1 MGGMRIALVT
11 EKFYPAVDGTTTTLK
26 QVADHL
32 IDAGHEVLI
41 VAPGPGLSTYRRSHV
56 ARIRPLD
63 KPGRQVR
70 EALTSFD
77 PDLVHV
83 VSPATLGRKALK
95 HARRLGVHTVVVQHA
110 PVPELA
116 RELWLA
122 KVAARADLVAVTAE
136 HVADR
141 LHGWGVDAR
150 VWEPGVDT
158 QAFTPDLRDAWLH
171 DKWARARSRDG
182 ARVVVGYAGSLHKR
196 HGVRRLAEVAAMRGV
211 QLVVIGDGPQLPWLR
226 RHARQARF
234 TGPLLGGD
242 LATAIASLDVLVHPG
257 PDETCCH
264 ALREAAAS
272 GVPVVA
278 PRSGGAPRVVRDLE
292 TGLLYDPA
300 TTSGLRRAVESV
312 AGDRHRGLMGSRGRE
327 LSAQRSWHD
336 ACREL
341 REEHYRRAMESRPV
355 LARGAL
361 VVA

>member
-1 MGGMRIALVT
+1 MRIALVT

-70 EALTSFD
+70 EALTSFA

-83 VSPATLGRKALK
+83 ISPATLGRKALK

-110 PVPELA
+110 GVPDLA
-116 RELWLA
+116 RDLWLA
-122 KVAARADLVAVTAE
+122 KVAARADRIAVTAD
-136 HVADR
+136 HLAAR
-141 LHGWGVDAR
+141 LHGWGVDSH
-150 VWEPGVDT
+150 VWEPGVDVH
-158 QAFTPDLRDAWLH
+158 AFTPDLRDAWLH
-171 DKWARARSRDG
+171 DKWSRSRSRDG

-196 HGVRRLAEVAAMRGV
+196 HGVRRLAEIADLPGV

-226 RHARQARF
+226 RHAARARF

-242 LATAIASLDVLVHPG
+242 LATALASLDVLVHPG

-278 PRSGGAPRVVRDLE
+278 PRSGGALRVVRDLE
-292 TGLLYDPA
+292 TGLLYDPSTA
-300 TTSGLRRAVESV
+300 SGLRRAVESV
-312 AGDRHRGLMGSRGRE
+312 AGDRHRSLMGARARE
-327 LSAQRSWHD
+327 LSALRGWQD

-341 REEHYRRAMESRPV
+341 VEEHYAGAV
-355 LARGAL
+355 AAQQAVARGTL